1 MSYPGILLSVLSSLV
16 HLPFSLSIN
25 LKKLHMDFGKGVMNV
40 LGLLLDRQM
49 HNKTKKSA
57 RPGNQY
63 YLNLI

>member
-1 MSYPGILLSVLSSLV
+1 
-16 HLPFSLSIN
+16 
-25 LKKLHMDFGKGVMNV
+25 MDFGKGVMNV